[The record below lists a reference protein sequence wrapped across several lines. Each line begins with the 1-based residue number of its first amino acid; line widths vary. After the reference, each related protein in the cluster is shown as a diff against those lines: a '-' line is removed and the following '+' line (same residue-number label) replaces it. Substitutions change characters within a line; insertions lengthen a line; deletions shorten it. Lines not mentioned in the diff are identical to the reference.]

1 MFPPYSSNRLHVDF
15 LMEQLLSCLHFKRE
29 PQVSKKSLTSVSHLV
44 RRVCQL
50 PGGGRG
56 RHSQTSVLL
65 PTSEEQVT
73 LDLENFTYVK
83 KTRKGLILNK
93 EVIFF
98 FIYSVSPDFCPF
110 STLYND
116 SVLVQT

>member
-93 EVIFF
+93 EVFF
-98 FIYSVSPDFCPF
+98 FFHLLC
-110 STLYND
+110 
-116 SVLVQT
+116 